1 LIPIY
6 TDHKNLTFSNFTT
19 DHITHWWL
27 IVEEYC
33 PNIVNLPRKY
43 NIIANTLSLSYQNL
57 MNHMMNQ
64 HFLKKSLHSMNNSMH
79 F

>member
-33 PNIVNLPRKY
+33 PNIVDLPRKY
-43 NIIANTLSLSYQNL
+43 NIIANALSLLPNL
-57 MNHMMNQ
+57 MNHMTNQ